1 MHTKL
6 MLHAGATTVTGT
18 ELKDIPTP
26 QPTDTWHP
34 IPHHLLLGH
43 VREALT
49 SRDIGIIS
57 EEHGL
62 QSSGH
67 NYFGVLTVG
76 RQSELGD
83 FNYVVGLRNSH
94 AKRFPAGLV
103 VGLHVTVCD
112 NLSFSGEIRV
122 DRKHTAHIERDLEG
136 LVLKS
141 VGQLSDRWSD
151 QEERVESYRNTK
163 VSNIRAHDILIRGLD
178 GRIITAAQLPQI
190 LGCWRK
196 PQHEEF
202 EPRTAWSL
210 FNCFT
215 EVLKNTSLFL
225 LAPRT
230 QALHGLLDQ
239 FCGVHGLFQGEAQ
252 QTEGPTHVV
261 VPEKP

>member
-6 MLHAGATTVTGT
+6 MLHGGATKVTRA
-18 ELKDIPTP
+18 ELKDVPTP
-26 QPTDTWHP
+26 EATATWHP
-34 IPHHLLLGH
+34 IPHYLLLGH
-43 VREALT
+43 VREALS
-49 SRDIGIIS
+49 SRDIRILS

-62 QSSGH
+62 QSSGD

-83 FNYVVGLRNSH
+83 FNYVVGVRNSH
-94 AKRFPAGLV
+94 NKRFPAGLV
-103 VGLHVTVCD
+103 VGLSVTVCD
-112 NLSFSGEIRV
+112 NLSFSGEIRM

-136 LVLKS
+136 LVLNS
-141 VGQLSDRWSD
+141 VGQLSDRWVD
-151 QEERVESYRNTK
+151 QERRVEAYRNAK
-163 VSNIRAHDILIRGLD
+163 VSNIRAHDILVHGLD
-178 GRIITAAQLPQI
+178 SRIITAVQLPQI
-190 LGCWRK
+190 LGHWRK

-230 QALHGLLDQ
+230 QSLHGLLDQ
-239 FCGVHGLFQGEAQ
+239 FCGVGSLFGRSVKHA
-252 QTEGPTHVV
+252 GPFVEI
-261 VPEKP
+261 PPKL

>member
-6 MLHAGATTVTGT
+6 MLHAGATKVTGA
-18 ELKDIPTP
+18 ELKDVPTP

-57 EEHGL
+57 EQHGL
-62 QSSGH
+62 QSSGD

-112 NLSFSGEIRV
+112 NLSFSGEIRM
-122 DRKHTAHIERDLEG
+122 DRKHTTHIERDLEG
-136 LVLKS
+136 LVLNS
-141 VGQLSDRWSD
+141 VGQLSDRWVD
-151 QEERVESYRNTK
+151 QERRVEAYRNTK
-163 VSNIRAHDILIRGLD
+163 VSNIRAHDILIHGLD
-178 GRIITAAQLPQI
+178 SRIITAHQLPQI
-190 LGCWRK
+190 LGRWRK

-215 EVLKNTSLFL
+215 EVLKDISLFL

-239 FCGVHGLFQGEAQ
+239 FCGVGSLFGKSVKRPSPYVEI
-252 QTEGPTHVV
+252 P
-261 VPEKP
+261 PKP